1 MKTGGH
7 MKLTQE
13 FMKAVQEE
21 LKRTGVAIEL
31 ESGEGKFDI
40 QGAGSDT
47 ITITVTIE
55 SHAVSGN
62 LKKRR

>member
-1 MKTGGH
+1 MKTGNY
-7 MKLTQE
+7 MKLTPK

-55 SHAVSGN
+55 N
-62 LKKRR
+62 